1 MFYDRRTCYT
11 CLDVRLAMNREIP
24 TGLFTRTKY
33 NNDMNGCNY
42 DSWLNSNNP
51 YDLADEEEREREWI
65 LEEIEGLDE
74 DEIEDF
80 LFEHRLEDPR
90 K

>member
-1 MFYDRRTCYT
+1 MI
-11 CLDVRLAMNREIP
+11 N

-33 NNDMNGCNY
+33 NNDMNGVNY

-51 YDLADEEEREREWI
+51 YDLADEEEREREYH
-65 LEEIEGLDE
+65 LEQIEGLDE
-74 DEIEDF
+74 EEIEDY
-80 LFEHRLEDPR
+80 LFAERIEDPR

>member
-1 MFYDRRTCYT
+1 
-11 CLDVRLAMNREIP
+11 MNIP

-33 NNDMNGCNY
+33 NNNDMNGYSY

-51 YDLADEEEREREWI
+51 YDEADEQEREREWI

-80 LFEHRLEDPR
+80 LFEHRLDDPR

>member
-1 MFYDRRTCYT
+1 
-11 CLDVRLAMNREIP
+11 VIN

-33 NNDMNGCNY
+33 NNDMNGVNY

-51 YDLADEEEREREWI
+51 YDEADEQERERQYH
-65 LEEIEGLDE
+65 LEEIEGLTE
-74 DEIEDF
+74 EEIEDY
-80 LFEHRLEDPR
+80 LFAERIDDPR

>member
-1 MFYDRRTCYT
+1 
-11 CLDVRLAMNREIP
+11 MNIP

-33 NNDMNGCNY
+33 NNDMNGVNY
-42 DSWLNSNNP
+42 DCWLNSNNP

-80 LFEHRLEDPR
+80 LFEHRLDDPR

>member
-1 MFYDRRTCYT
+1 M
-11 CLDVRLAMNREIP
+11 IP

-80 LFEHRLEDPR
+80 LFEHRLDDPR

>member
-1 MFYDRRTCYT
+1 
-11 CLDVRLAMNREIP
+11 MNTP

-33 NNDMNGCNY
+33 NNDMNGVNY
-42 DSWLNSNNP
+42 DNWLNSNNP

-90 K
+90 KK

>member
-1 MFYDRRTCYT
+1 LDGGRR
-11 CLDVRLAMNREIP
+11 
-24 TGLFTRTKY
+24 
-33 NNDMNGCNY
+33 MNGYNY
-42 DSWLNSNNP
+42 DNWLNSNNP

-80 LFEHRLEDPR
+80 LFEHRLDDPR

>member
-1 MFYDRRTCYT
+1 MI
-11 CLDVRLAMNREIP
+11 N

-33 NNDMNGCNY
+33 NNDMNGVNY

-80 LFEHRLEDPR
+80 LFEHRLDDPR

>member
-1 MFYDRRTCYT
+1 
-11 CLDVRLAMNREIP
+11 MNIP

-33 NNDMNGCNY
+33 NNDMNGVNY
-42 DSWLNSNNP
+42 DNWLNSNNP

-80 LFEHRLEDPR
+80 LFEHRLDDPR
-90 K
+90 KK

>member
-1 MFYDRRTCYT
+1 M
-11 CLDVRLAMNREIP
+11 IP

-33 NNDMNGCNY
+33 NNDMNGVNY
-42 DSWLNSNNP
+42 DNWLNSNNP

-80 LFEHRLEDPR
+80 LFEHRLDDPR

>member
-1 MFYDRRTCYT
+1 
-11 CLDVRLAMNREIP
+11 MNIP

-33 NNDMNGCNY
+33 NNNDMNGVNY
-42 DSWLNSNNP
+42 DNWLNSNNP
-51 YDLADEEEREREWI
+51 YDEADEQEREREWI

-80 LFEHRLEDPR
+80 LFEHRLDDPR

>member
-1 MFYDRRTCYT
+1 M
-11 CLDVRLAMNREIP
+11 IP

-33 NNDMNGCNY
+33 NNDMNGYNY
-42 DSWLNSNNP
+42 DNWLNSNNP

>member
-1 MFYDRRTCYT
+1 
-11 CLDVRLAMNREIP
+11 
-24 TGLFTRTKY
+24 
-33 NNDMNGCNY
+33 MNGFNY

-51 YDLADEEEREREWI
+51 YDEADEQEREREWI

-80 LFEHRLEDPR
+80 LFEHRLDDPR
-90 K
+90 KK

>member
-1 MFYDRRTCYT
+1 
-11 CLDVRLAMNREIP
+11 MNTP

-33 NNDMNGCNY
+33 NNDMNGVNY
-42 DSWLNSNNP
+42 DNWLNSNNP

>member
-1 MFYDRRTCYT
+1 M
-11 CLDVRLAMNREIP
+11 IP

-33 NNDMNGCNY
+33 NNDMNGYNY

-80 LFEHRLEDPR
+80 LFEHRLDDPR